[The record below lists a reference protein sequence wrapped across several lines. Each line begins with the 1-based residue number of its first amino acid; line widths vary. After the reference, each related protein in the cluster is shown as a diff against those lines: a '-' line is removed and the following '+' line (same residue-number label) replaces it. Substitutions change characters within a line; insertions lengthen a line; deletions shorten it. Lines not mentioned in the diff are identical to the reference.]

1 MDNHHET
8 RQQKKNKIQPSGRT
22 PHIYTTLHMQ
32 DETSVAVEDYR
43 CNKRVRETK
52 RRHIDNTDSAG
63 PQFIHIKDDET
74 HQGCRVHHASS
85 GS

>member
-8 RQQKKNKIQPSGRT
+8 GQQKNQIQPSRRT

-32 DETSVAVEDYR
+32 DETSVTVEDYR
-43 CNKRVRETK
+43 CNERVRETK
-52 RRHIDNTDSAG
+52 RRQIDNAG
-63 PQFIHIKDDET
+63 PQCIHIKDDET
-74 HQGCRVHHASS
+74 PQGCRVHHASS

>member
-8 RQQKKNKIQPSGRT
+8 RQQKKNEIQPSGRT

-43 CNKRVRETK
+43 CNERVRETK
-52 RRHIDNTDSAG
+52 RRQIDNTDSAG

-74 HQGCRVHHASS
+74 HQGCRVHHASL